1 MSSNTK
7 GRRRLMTGLGTTA
20 AAVALGTRRAAAQGA
35 GSTFEPPRHSQ
46 DDWMDLPGKHRVV
59 LDITSAAGMPEGIR
73 FAGNLFNGSKTG
85 YGLED
90 ADLALIV
97 VLRHAA
103 TAYGY
108 GQGIWA
114 KYGTLLDSK
123 AAEPPTANPFDAAPR
138 QQLSGLAKRGVHF
151 LVCGSASLGL
161 ASRLAGKDGDS
172 AAMMKTMTADMIPN
186 SHILVG
192 VAGVVGATRA
202 QERGYSYLFVG

>member
-7 GRRRLMTGLGTTA
+7 SRRRLMTGLGTTA
-20 AAVALGTRRAAAQGA
+20 AAVALGTRRTAAQGA
-35 GSTFEPPRHSQ
+35 MSTFTPARHAQ
-46 DDWMDLPGKHRVV
+46 DDWMELPGAHRIV

-73 FAGNLFNGSKTG
+73 FAGNLYNGSKTG
-85 YGLED
+85 YDLGD
-90 ADLALIV
+90 ADLALII

-103 TAYGY
+103 TQFGY

-114 KYGTLLDSK
+114 KYGALLDSK
-123 AAEPPTANPFDAAPR
+123 AAEPPTANPYDAPPR

-172 AAMMKTMTADMIPN
+172 AAMMKTMTADMLPN
-186 SHILVG
+186 SHIMVG